1 MTDLYQVDAFADNL
15 FEGNPA
21 AVVQFEQWPADSLL
35 QSVAAENNLA
45 ETAFLVANGGD
56 WEIRW
61 FSPSFEV
68 ALCGHATLAAA
79 HVLYQHL
86 GYQERSITFI
96 TRLSGKLIVE
106 RKEDG
111 SLAMAFPAIAI
122 HKYDKLEEVAAAL
135 GSRPSSTWMGAY
147 SPDQFDIMAVFDSEE
162 EIAALTPNDSLFQ
175 ILGSR
180 GVIATASAKEFDF
193 VSRYFAPAF
202 GIPEDPV
209 TGSAH
214 CLLTPYWS
222 GILYK
227 TELRARQISPR
238 SGTLGCCLIGDK
250 VVLTGYAVDYMKGS
264 LSL

>member
-21 AVVQFEQWPADSLL
+21 AVVQFDEWPDDSLL
-35 QSVAAENNLA
+35 QSIAAENNLA
-45 ETAFLVANGGD
+45 ETAYLVASGAK
-56 WEIRW
+56 WELRW
-61 FSPSFEV
+61 FTPSFEV

-79 HVLYQHL
+79 YVLYRHL
-86 GYQERSITFI
+86 GCQDDSITFV
-96 TRLSGKLIVE
+96 TRLSGELVVQ
-106 RKEDG
+106 RKDDG
-111 SLAMAFPAIAI
+111 SLAMVFPAIPI
-122 HKYDKLEEVAAAL
+122 SEHDKAKEIAAAL
-135 GSRPSSTWMGAY
+135 GAKPISIWAGNY
-147 SPDQFDIMAVFDSEE
+147 SPDQFDIVAVFDSEE
-162 EIAALTPNDSLFQ
+162 AVAALTPNGALFKV
-175 ILGSR
+175 LGSR
-180 GVIATASAKEFDF
+180 GVIATAAAKEFDF

-222 GILYK
+222 GILNK

-238 SGTLGCCLIGDK
+238 SGTLGCRLVGDR
-250 VVLTGYAVDYMKGS
+250 VELTGRAVDYMKGS